1 MKIRVSQ
8 ATRRQLDWM
17 VAKCERADHLF
28 AGHEVGRLHY
38 TSNWAEGGPLIE
50 RKGISVFKEGNRWVA
65 AAPGG
70 GVSCTWL
77 IGQSFGPTPLV
88 AAMRC
93 LVSSNLGDVVDVP
106 DELIEDAPTE
116 EAPSPPRPAP

>member
-17 VAKCERADHLF
+17 VAQCERADHLF

-38 TSNWAEGGPLIE
+38 TSNWAEGGPIIE
-50 RKGISVFKEGNRWVA
+50 REEIGIKRNAPCSDGRQWEASGSITAKGAGYQFA
-65 AAPGG
+65 Y
-70 GVSCTWL
+70 
-77 IGQSFGPTPLV
+77 GPTPLI

-93 LVSSNLGDVVDVP
+93 YVASKLGDTVDIP
-106 DELIEDAPTE
+106 DELTNQGET
-116 EAPSPPRPAP
+116 SC